1 MLIALSGSV
10 LGKVSALF
18 VLIPCCHDH
27 PSLSYPQG
35 PQLRSSGWQVCWTR
49 C

>member
-1 MLIALSGSV
+1 MLIALSGFV

-18 VLIPCCHDH
+18 VLISCCHDH

-35 PQLRSSGWQVCWTR
+35 P
-49 C
+49 